1 MRKISVRER
10 KKFKVYVVILV
21 AGLLIGGLFGQML
34 VWVLPDGVVREMFL
48 TSVEGSFG
56 PAKLDLG
63 VLNFTV
69 GAGLRLNIM
78 SVVGVFIASYLF
90 RSFL

>member
-1 MRKISVRER
+1 MKSISVRER
-10 KKFKVYVVILV
+10 KKFKVYVIILL
-21 AGLLIGGLFGQML
+21 AGLLIGGLFGQIL
-34 VWVLPDGVVREMFL
+34 VWILPDGVVREMFL
-48 TSVEGSFG
+48 TSIEGSFG
-56 PAKLDLG
+56 PARLDLA
-63 VLNFTV
+63 VINVTV

>member
-1 MRKISVRER
+1 MKSISAHER
-10 KKFKVYVVILV
+10 KKFKVYVIILV
-21 AGLLIGGLFGQML
+21 AGLLIGGLFGQIL

-56 PAKLDLG
+56 PAKLDLS
-63 VLNFTV
+63 VINFTL

-78 SVVGVFIASYLF
+78 SIVGVFVASYLF

>member
-1 MRKISVRER
+1 MLRHER
-10 KKFKVYVVILV
+10 KKLKTYLIVLAIGF
-21 AGLLIGGLFGQML
+21 LIGGLLSQIF
-34 VWVLPDGVVREMFL
+34 VWVLPDGVVKETFI
-48 TSVEGSFG
+48 TSIEGSFG
-56 PAKLDLG
+56 PARIDLS
-63 VLNFTV
+63 VINMTI

>member
-1 MRKISVRER
+1 MAAPER
-10 KKFKVYVVILV
+10 RKFKTYLIVL
-21 AGLLIGGLFGQML
+21 ALGLLIGSLFGHIL
-34 VWVLPDGVVREMFL
+34 VWLLPDGVVKEMFL

-56 PAKLDLG
+56 PAKLDLS
-63 VLNFTV
+63 VVNLTF

-78 SVVGVFIASYLF
+78 SVVGVFLASYLF